1 MADLDDL
8 AASIPIDQIAERLGE
23 DPAAVRQAVDAA
35 LPALFGGL
43 QANAQDPG
51 GAASLEK
58 AVGQHDPAVA
68 TAPVNIDDVDPA
80 DGQAIARHVFGA
92 QQDEVVARLGGVGG
106 SSDLIAKVIP
116 ILAPIVLSYLAKQ
129 TGGTGGGMLGS
140 ILSQVLTGAAQGS
153 GGSRSSGSAVGSILG
168 DLLGGLLGGGRK
180 G

>member
-8 AASIPIDQIAERLGE
+8 AASIPIDQIAARLGE
-23 DPAAVRQAVDAA
+23 DPAAVRSAVDAA

-51 GAASLEK
+51 GAASLEA

-68 TAPVNIDDVDPA
+68 TAPVDLDDVDPA

-92 QQDEVVARLGGVGG
+92 QQDEVVARLGSVGG

-116 ILAPIVLSYLAKQ
+116 LLAPIVLSYLAKQ
-129 TGGTGGGMLGS
+129 AGGGADGGMLGS
-140 ILSQVLTGAAQGS
+140 ILSQVLSGAAQGS
-153 GGSRSSGSAVGSILG
+153 GSGSSGSAGSILG